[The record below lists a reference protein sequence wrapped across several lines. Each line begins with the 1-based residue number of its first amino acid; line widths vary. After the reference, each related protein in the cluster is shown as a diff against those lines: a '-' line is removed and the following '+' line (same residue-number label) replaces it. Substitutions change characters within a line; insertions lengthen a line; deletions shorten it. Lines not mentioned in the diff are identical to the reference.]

1 MNIFMVRMLQRY
13 CGLALLG
20 LGVQFAA
27 AFSLLGP
34 FEAYQVPEIA
44 YRLGGDLGGPMNIGE
59 EYRQNTPVLYYTYDQ
74 NFLDYFGASGV
85 AAVDSAFSIFN
96 ALTNVSTYTEDLS
109 EWPLEAK
116 RFNYKAQSLG
126 LYDLKSMT
134 MTLLA
139 EQAGLAEP
147 DRFTWTLRS
156 RKVGPGG
163 CPLDVTYTVIK
174 RNFEPYFTP
183 LDQLQPSSYVNGTLY
198 SYQILEGCVG
208 IPTADAVEFLVD
220 PLANSYTA
228 IASWAVEPGGYFTG
242 LTRDDIGGL
251 RYMLRTNNMNIENS
265 GANTVTVTTNNST
278 RLLVTAD
285 YAAFVAAAWTNSDA
299 ELSAL
304 FPDLI
309 INSTT
314 NFYVN
319 VVTTNV
325 NLYFTNYPWD
335 IAGTAAHLV
344 SSTNYDT
351 NVVQRYQRTYGNLL
365 TGPYYTNALPHY
377 TNGNVTFL
385 TTTVNS
391 ANCGAYALPGQVCTN
406 VANRVVLT
414 NGVFG
419 DYFIIPTN
427 QCGVS
432 IVSTQLTKTI
442 YVTNVIAAATNSAG
456 ATNVNGQQYS
466 QSLVYSYPQNTFIIH
481 PVTCPSDTAALRQ
494 GIERVQYVRRDY
506 DSLFN
511 AYFAPVTNTYTL
523 NAITNNTLYPQKI
536 LRAVTQPDLLIS
548 ASDLLAVLVAR
559 SINFSTN
566 NALSGLAG
574 PGTLQPGNVFTF
586 NKVGPIYLNHSP
598 DFIVETNAVQMLIWG
613 SFDGSTNV
621 PVIYPNY
628 PNGTSILN
636 LENQVLIQI
645 GPAGTALPDGTVGVN
660 YTNAFSGFTVTGGT
674 APYVW
679 SIAPASVSGLPAG
692 LALSSSSGV
701 VSGVPAGGAAGIY
714 DITIRLTDAGARFV
728 ERTYT
733 LTINP

>member
-1 MNIFMVRMLQRY
+1 
-13 CGLALLG
+13 
-20 LGVQFAA
+20 
-27 AFSLLGP
+27 
-34 FEAYQVPEIA
+34 
-44 YRLGGDLGGPMNIGE
+44 GDLGGPMNIGA
-59 EYRQNTPVLYYTYDQ
+59 EYRQNTPILYYSYDQ

-85 AAVDSAFSIFN
+85 AAVDSAFSVFN
-96 ALTNVSTYTEDLS
+96 ALTNVSTYTADLS

-116 RFNYKAQSLG
+116 RFNYKAQSLE

-156 RKVGPGG
+156 RLVGPGG
-163 CPLDVTYTVIK
+163 CPGDVTYTVIK

-198 SYQILEGCVG
+198 TYAIIERCQGTPPL
-208 IPTADAVEFLVD
+208 ADAVEFLVD

-251 RYMLRTNNMNIENS
+251 RYMLRTNNLNIES
-265 GANTVTVTTNNST
+265 AGATTATVTTNNST
-278 RLLVTAD
+278 QLLTTAD
-285 YAAFVAAAWTNSDA
+285 YAAFVAAALTNSDA
-299 ELSAL
+299 ELSVL
-304 FPDLI
+304 FPSLVI
-309 INSTT
+309 TSSSN
-314 NFYVN
+314 YWVN

-325 NLYFTNYPWD
+325 NYYFTNYPWD
-335 IAGTAAHLV
+335 IAGTAAHLI
-344 SSTNYDT
+344 SSTNRDT
-351 NVVQRYQRTYGNLL
+351 NIVQRYSHAYGNLL
-365 TGPYYTNALPHY
+365 TGPTYIDSLPHY

-442 YVTNVIAAATNSAG
+442 SVTNVIAVATNSAG

-481 PVTCPSDTAALRQ
+481 PVTCPTNTAALRQ

-511 AYFAPVTNTYTL
+511 SYFTPITNTYTL

-536 LRAVTQPDLLIS
+536 LRTVTRPDFLITARDLLT
-548 ASDLLAVLVAR
+548 VFVAR
-559 SINFSTN
+559 SISFNSN
-566 NALSGLAG
+566 NASAGLAG
-574 PGTLQPGNVFTF
+574 PGTLNPGNVFTF

-598 DFIVETNAVQMLIWG
+598 DFLVETNAIQGLIWG

-621 PVIYPNY
+621 PVIYPN
-628 PNGTSILN
+628 GTSILN

-645 GPAGTALPDGTVGVN
+645 SPAGTALPVGMVGVN

-679 SIAPASVSGLPAG
+679 SIAPTSASGLPAG
-692 LALSSSSGV
+692 LALSASSGV

-714 DITIRLTDAGARFV
+714 DITIRLTDAGVRFV